1 MTLLHSKHHSS
12 MLFTIVHISHIKSYK
27 SSHVVKLVHNNHKHA
42 VERVELRKY
51 FIVDIQDVP
60 IVLCLYIKYLLVDM
74 IVSDVEWQTLMR
86 RFKFNIQHNI
96 SLKKV

>member
-1 MTLLHSKHHSS
+1 MALLHSKHHSFS
-12 MLFTIVHISHIKSYK
+12 YLHVGLVHIKSYK

-96 SLKKV
+96 SL